1 MVIGTSTLAVVTVG
15 GIEIWITE
23 TMVNTWIIMLVLTA
37 LSLIVNRSL
46 KKYRDIPHGFQNVIE
61 AIVEAFDIFVRST
74 AGDKLY
80 QIGNWYFMVFSF
92 IILCNLLGVFGLRS
106 PTADW
111 SMTFACA
118 LGTFAMILSN
128 GFKFR
133 KGEYIKT
140 FFEPNFLFL
149 PLNIIGELSRP
160 VSLSFRLFG
169 NVLSGTII
177 ITLIY
182 AIAPVVLQLF
192 LPAALH
198 VYFDL
203 VMGSIQAYIFCVL
216 SFSFVGAAAAAGS
229 ESGDA

>member
-1 MVIGTSTLAVVTVG
+1 
-15 GIEIWITE
+15 
-23 TMVNTWIIMLVLTA
+23 MVNTWVIMLALTIF
-37 LSLIVNRSL
+37 SLIAHASL
-46 KKYRDIPHGFQNVIE
+46 KKFRDIPRGFQNVVE

-92 IILCNLLGVFGLRS
+92 IVICNLLGVFGLRA

-118 LGTFAMILSN
+118 LGTFVMIQAT
-128 GFKFR
+128 GFRFR
-133 KGEYIKT
+133 KSGYIKS
-140 FFEPNFLFL
+140 FFEPNFLFF
-149 PLNIIGELSRP
+149 PLNVIGELSRP

-182 AIAPVVLQLF
+182 TIAPALLQLF

-198 VYFDL
+198 IYFDM
-203 VMGSIQAYIFCVL
+203 VMGTIQAYIFCVL
-216 SFSFVGAAAAAGS
+216 SFSFIAAASAGDPGEQS
-229 ESGDA
+229 QD